1 MGDEVA
7 GKVVCITGAASGI
20 GRAIAE
26 HCAGAGAAL
35 VLLDVDATG
44 LDAAREE
51 ITRTRDTHITPL
63 VCDLGDAG
71 QVQQIPEAL
80 LARVDILI
88 NNAGIGSYGPFVERT
103 FEEFEQI
110 TRVNY
115 LSLVQLTQRYLAVR
129 DLTRASTIVNFS
141 SLVGLMELPFMS
153 AYSAS
158 KFAVSAFTRCL
169 RLELAQTRVHVMTV
183 YPGPARTNFGRQY
196 GHYVDFD
203 DPRNRRTHQ
212 PPERIAQ
219 AVMRGLVARRKTII
233 VPRYFAAAVFIR
245 NTFPRLYDLLGL
257 RIGSAVVKTGQQEAA
272 AQPQRTSKGC

>member
-1 MGDEVA
+1 MGYEVA
-7 GKVVCITGAASGI
+7 GKVVFITGAASGI

-26 HCAGAGAAL
+26 HCASAGAAL
-35 VLLDVDATG
+35 VLLDVDAAG
-44 LDAAREE
+44 LNAVRDD
-51 ITRTRDTHITPL
+51 ITRTRDTHITLL
-63 VCDLGDAG
+63 VCDLGKAE

-80 LARVDILI
+80 LSRVDILI
-88 NNAGIGSYGPFVERT
+88 NNAGIGSYGPFVDRT

-115 LSLVQLTQRYLAVR
+115 ISLVQLTKRYLTAR
-129 DLTRASTIVNFS
+129 DLTRASAIVNFS

-153 AYSAS
+153 AYTAS

-169 RLELAQTRVHVMTV
+169 RLELAHTQVHVMTV

-203 DPRNRRTHQ
+203 HPRNRRTHQ

-219 AVMRGLVARRKTII
+219 AVIQGLVSQRKTVI
-233 VPRYFAAAVFIR
+233 VPRYFAAAVFVR
-245 NTFPRLYDLLGL
+245 NTLPGLYDLLGL
-257 RIGSAVVKTGQQEAA
+257 RIGSAVVKTGQKE
-272 AQPQRTSKGC
+272 

>member
-1 MGDEVA
+1 MDHDMA
-7 GKVVCITGAASGI
+7 GKLVFITGAASGI

-26 HCAGAGAAL
+26 HCACAGAAL
-35 VLLDVDATG
+35 VLLDIDTAG
-44 LDAAREE
+44 LDAAREN
-51 ITRTRDTHITPL
+51 ITRAQGTPITPL

-71 QVQQIPEAL
+71 QVQQIPDAL
-80 LARVDILI
+80 LSRVDILI
-88 NNAGIGSYGPFVERT
+88 NNAGIGSYGAFVERT
-103 FEEFEQI
+103 FEEFERI

-115 LSLVQLTQRYLAVR
+115 LSLVQLTQRYLAAR
-129 DLTRASTIVNFS
+129 DLRRVSAIVNFS

-169 RLELAQTRVHVMTV
+169 RLELAHTQVHVMTV

-203 DPRNRRTHQ
+203 EPRNRRTHQ
-212 PPERIAQ
+212 PPEHVAQ
-219 AVMRGLVARRKTII
+219 AVIRGLASRRKTVI

-245 NTFPRLYDLLGL
+245 NTFPRIYDLLGR
-257 RIGSAVVKTGQQEAA
+257 RIGSSVVQTGQKAA
-272 AQPQRTSKGC
+272 TTRGYVSRDS

>member
-1 MGDEVA
+1 MGYDLA
-7 GKVVCITGAASGI
+7 GKVVFITGAASGI

-35 VLLDVDATG
+35 VLLDIDATG
-44 LDAAREE
+44 LDAVREAITGARG
-51 ITRTRDTHITPL
+51 THITPL

-80 LARVDILI
+80 LAGVDILI

-115 LSLVQLTQRYLAVR
+115 ISLVQLTKRYLTAR

-169 RLELAQTRVHVMTV
+169 RLELAHTQVHVMTV

-203 DPRNRRTHQ
+203 NPKNRRTHQ
-212 PPERIAQ
+212 PPERVAQ
-219 AVMRGLVARRKTII
+219 AVMRGVVSRRKTVI
-233 VPRYFAAAVFIR
+233 VPRHFTAAVFIR
-245 NTFPRLYDLLGL
+245 NTFPRLYDRLGL
-257 RIGSAVVKTGQQEAA
+257 RIGSAVVKTGQ
-272 AQPQRTSKGC
+272 RKG

>member
-1 MGDEVA
+1 MGDKVA

-20 GRAIAE
+20 GRALAE
-26 HCAGAGAAL
+26 HCAGAGAVL
-35 VLLDVDATG
+35 VLLDVDAPG
-44 LDAAREE
+44 LDAVREA
-51 ITRTRDTHITPL
+51 ITRTRGTPITPL

-71 QVQQIPEAL
+71 QVQQIPDAVL
-80 LARVDILI
+80 SGVDILI

-115 LSLVQLTQRYLAVR
+115 LSLVQLTKHYLAVR

-169 RLELAQTRVHVMTV
+169 RLELTHTKVHVMTV
-183 YPGPARTNFGRQY
+183 YPGPARTSFGQQY

-203 DPRNRRTHQ
+203 HPRNRRMHQ
-212 PPERIAQ
+212 PPERVAQ
-219 AVMRGLVARRKTII
+219 AVLQGLVSRRKTVI
-233 VPRYFAAAVFIR
+233 VPRYLAAAVFIR
-245 NTFPRLYDLLGL
+245 NTCPRLYDLLGL
-257 RIGSAVVKTGQQEAA
+257 RIGSAVVKTGQKGSAA
-272 AQPQRTSKGC
+272 HG